1 MSIAAALGV
10 DDEFVTEGASGHQSD
25 YTLEGWTVQEWSE
38 WGRRKST
45 IASTVA
51 RERGA
56 LRRRVIDLEEEIREM
71 NKLPI
76 EVAVNK
82 IGAQSSDDVD
92 PLCMLD
98 PWCVTSNVQN
108 TPYSA
113 TFGSDAWAHW
123 KPQRV
128 QFENFNS
135 TRSPLGTGTQSR
147 LQRNR

>member
-1 MSIAAALGV
+1 M
-10 DDEFVTEGASGHQSD
+10 
-25 YTLEGWTVQEWSE
+25 
-38 WGRRKST
+38 K
-45 IASTVA
+45 
-51 RERGA
+51 
-56 LRRRVIDLEEEIREM
+56 
-71 NKLPI
+71 KLPI

-113 TFGSDAWAHW
+113 TVGSDAWAHW

-135 TRSPLGTGTQSR
+135 TRTPSWELVRSHACNGTDKASINMKS
-147 LQRNR
+147 QRQAGSSLKLERMAPRKGACSDALDEGDGD